1 MMDFSA
7 FLLQLIE
14 QGEFLWISLS
24 FPHLYSAKCLQSTH
38 TREAENQGTSNQGW
52 PDGRRGLPVFSIGV
66 KCAHTSTPFP
76 EPMSQ
81 QPLHRERFAPGTAQ
95 IGFVTSLGV
104 AQGHP
109 SGSCPGHGYG
119 SAASCRHR
127 RLPWGS
133 VSTDGTRQVPRGDPA
148 PSGCRC
154 CHDRTS
160 LWDWLPAGR
169 SRGGQVLGAGGP
181 AEQGPVLPP

>member
-109 SGSCPGHGYG
+109 SGSCPGHGYR
-119 SAASCRHR
+119 SAAA
-127 RLPWGS
+127 
-133 VSTDGTRQVPRGDPA
+133 GTG
-148 PSGCRC
+148 GC
-154 CHDRTS
+154 
-160 LWDWLPAGR
+160 
-169 SRGGQVLGAGGP
+169 LGA
-181 AEQGPVLPP
+181 Q